1 MFHFHSPLDTVLR
14 GLVFAS
20 TEPRLPADRDAVA
33 GRPRART
40 ADNDQA
46 GHQEPTAPGLP

>member
-14 GLVFAS
+14 GLVFAGP
-20 TEPRLPADRDAVA
+20 EPRLPADRDTVVD
-33 GRPRART
+33 RPRARA

-46 GHQEPTAPGLP
+46 GHQTKAPGLP

>member
-14 GLVFAS
+14 GLLFAS
-20 TEPRLPADRDAVA
+20 TEPRLPADRDAVVS
-33 GRPRART
+33 GPRART

-46 GHQEPTAPGLP
+46 DHQDPE